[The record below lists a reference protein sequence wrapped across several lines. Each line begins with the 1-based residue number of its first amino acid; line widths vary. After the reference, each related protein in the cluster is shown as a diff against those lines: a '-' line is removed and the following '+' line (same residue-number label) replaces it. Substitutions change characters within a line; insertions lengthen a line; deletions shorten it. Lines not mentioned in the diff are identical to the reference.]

1 MFLMGIFTTLEE
13 AVAYDKLSDEKLL
26 LRVAQGDKEAFQR
39 LYQNTDKTIYGFI
52 LSILRNPQDAEEIMQ
67 ETYLKIWT
75 SAAGYKSQGKP
86 LAWMFTIARNL
97 CYMKF
102 RDQKREADIGLSDLS
117 EGELG
122 EFCPQIEDAAD
133 KMVLKAA
140 LHILNEEERQIVLL
154 HTTAGMKHREIAA
167 DLEMPLATVLSKYN
181 RAMKKLQ
188 KHLREEGEH
197 CPITQTYNGIMMR

>member
-102 RDQKREADIGLSDLS
+102 RDQKREADIGLS

-197 CPITQTYNGIMMR
+197 

>member
-1 MFLMGIFTTLEE
+1 MFLMGIFSALDEP
-13 AVAYDKLSDEKLL
+13 VAYDQLSDEKLL
-26 LRVAQGDKEAFQR
+26 LLVAEGDREAFQR
-39 LYQNTDKTIYGFI
+39 LYQNTDKSIYGFI
-52 LSILRNPQDAEEIMQ
+52 LSILRNPQDAEEVMQ

-75 SAAGYKSQGKP
+75 GAGSYQSQGKP

-102 RDQKREADIGLSDLS
+102 RDQKHEADIGLSDLS
-117 EGELG
+117 EMETG

-133 KMVLKAA
+133 KLVLRAA

-154 HTTAGMKHREIAA
+154 RTSAGLKHREIAA
-167 DLEMPLATVLSKYN
+167 DLEIPLATVLSKYN

-188 KHLREEGEH
+188 KYLREEGEH
-197 CPITQTYNGIMMR
+197 

>member
-140 LHILNEEERQIVLL
+140 LHLP
-154 HTTAGMKHREIAA
+154 G
-167 DLEMPLATVLSKYN
+167 
-181 RAMKKLQ
+181 
-188 KHLREEGEH
+188 
-197 CPITQTYNGIMMR
+197 

>member
-86 LAWMFTIARNL
+86 LDVYH
-97 CYMKF
+97 C
-102 RDQKREADIGLSDLS
+102 QKPLLYEVPGS
-117 EGELG
+117 EKGSRYWS
-122 EFCPQIEDAAD
+122 F
-133 KMVLKAA
+133 
-140 LHILNEEERQIVLL
+140 
-154 HTTAGMKHREIAA
+154 
-167 DLEMPLATVLSKYN
+167 
-181 RAMKKLQ
+181 
-188 KHLREEGEH
+188 
-197 CPITQTYNGIMMR
+197 

>member
-117 EGELG
+117 EGELA

-197 CPITQTYNGIMMR
+197 

>member
-1 MFLMGIFTTLEE
+1 MFLMGIFSALDEP
-13 AVAYDKLSDEKLL
+13 VAYDQLSDEKLL
-26 LRVAQGDKEAFQR
+26 LLVAEGDREAFQR
-39 LYQNTDKTIYGFI
+39 LYQNTDKSIYGFI
-52 LSILRNPQDAEEIMQ
+52 LSILRNPQDAEEVMQ

-75 SAAGYKSQGKP
+75 GAGSYQSQGKP

-102 RDQKREADIGLSDLS
+102 RDQKHEADIGLSDLS
-117 EGELG
+117 EMETG

-133 KMVLKAA
+133 KLVLRAA
-140 LHILNEEERQIVLL
+140 LYILNEEERQIVLL
-154 HTTAGMKHREIAA
+154 RTSAGLKHREIAA

-188 KHLREEGEH
+188 KYLREEGEH
-197 CPITQTYNGIMMR
+197 

>member
-122 EFCPQIEDAAD
+122 EFCLQIEDAAD

-197 CPITQTYNGIMMR
+197 

>member
-39 LYQNTDKTIYGFI
+39 LYQNTDKTTYGFI
-52 LSILRNPQDAEEIMQ
+52 LSILRNPLDAEEIMQ

-133 KMVLKAA
+133 KMVFKAA

-197 CPITQTYNGIMMR
+197 